1 MHATD
6 LVTGGAGFIGSHMV
20 DALLSKGRRVRV
32 IDNFVNGNKENL
44 SQHKANPH
52 LEIIQIDISNKNSMD
67 GICDGIDKVFHFA
80 AMADI
85 VPSINNPEQY
95 FNANVTG
102 TLNLLIEAKRNN
114 VEKFLYAASSSC
126 YGIPKSYPTKETSK
140 ISPEYPYALTKRLGE
155 ELVLHWAQVYGV
167 PSIALRLFNVFGPR
181 ARTGGTYGA
190 VFGVFL
196 AQLANQQPLTVV
208 GDGTQKRDFTFVS
221 DVVEAFIASANAE
234 ISGVSLN
241 VGSGN
246 TYSINHLIKLL
257 GAKDFVHIPKRPGEP
272 ECTWADTSLI
282 EELIGWKARISFEDG
297 VKTMLENIKDWE
309 KAPVWNPNSIEE
321 AAAAWF
327 KFLK

>member
-1 MHATD
+1 M
-6 LVTGGAGFIGSHMV
+6 
-20 DALLSKGRRVRV
+20 
-32 IDNFVNGNKENL
+32 
-44 SQHKANPH
+44 
-52 LEIIQIDISNKNSMD
+52 
-67 GICDGIDKVFHFA
+67 
-80 AMADI
+80 
-85 VPSINNPEQY
+85 
-95 FNANVTG
+95 
-102 TLNLLIEAKRNN
+102 
-114 VEKFLYAASSSC
+114 
-126 YGIPKSYPTKETSK
+126 
-140 ISPEYPYALTKRLGE
+140 
-155 ELVLHWAQVYGV
+155 
-167 PSIALRLFNVFGPR
+167 RLFNVFGPR

-321 AAAAWF
+321 ATAAWF